1 MGVRPVL
8 TVRMTKDARRL
19 IEITVDPVTNARADP
34 LSRDL
39 GAARVGGIPMRECAG
54 HVDKA
59 HSSELI
65 GVFTLAP
72 QRPDRS
78 NRLDALQI
86 VAVDGKTL
94 RGSATPTD
102 LALHQRADLTT
113 FPLPGSVR
121 PTP

>member
-72 QRPDRS
+72 NALTAQTGSMPFKLWQWTARPCADR
-78 NRLDALQI
+78 
-86 VAVDGKTL
+86 
-94 RGSATPTD
+94 
-102 LALHQRADLTT
+102 
-113 FPLPGSVR
+113 PLP
-121 PTP
+121 PTSRCTSART